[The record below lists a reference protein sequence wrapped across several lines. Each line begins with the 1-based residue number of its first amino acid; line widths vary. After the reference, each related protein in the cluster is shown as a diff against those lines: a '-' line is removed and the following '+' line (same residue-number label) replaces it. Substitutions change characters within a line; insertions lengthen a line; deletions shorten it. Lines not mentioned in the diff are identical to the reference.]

1 MERYVQNTEL
11 ESMGMMA
18 FQNGAYDDVVV
29 ENPAWREISKSD
41 LIIQKV
47 LGAGQFGEVA
57 RGELQ
62 EDDGR
67 KVICAVKTIKGKHV

>member
-1 MERYVQNTEL
+1 MERYMQNPEC
-11 ESMGMMA
+11 MGMVS
-18 FQNGAYDDVVV
+18 FEKRSYENVVV
-29 ENPAWREISKSD
+29 ENPAWREISKSN
-41 LIIQKV
+41 LTIQKV

-57 RGELQ
+57 RGELL